1 MMDIDIHELAQVRVQ
16 ELTHCLSLESFIVA
30 TALEGRNEFWG
41 IV

>member
-1 MMDIDIHELAQVRVQ
+1 MMDIDILAQVRVQ

-30 TALEGRNEFWG
+30 TALEGRNGFWG